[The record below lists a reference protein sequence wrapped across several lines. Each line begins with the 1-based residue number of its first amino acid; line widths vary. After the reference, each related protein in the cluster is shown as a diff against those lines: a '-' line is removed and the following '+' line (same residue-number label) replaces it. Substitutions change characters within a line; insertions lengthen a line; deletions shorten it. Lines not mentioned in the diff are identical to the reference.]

1 MGETNRMWWTHPGL
15 TARDGRL
22 LIAGRDAAALAR
34 RHGTPLYVYDLTRIG
49 EQIEALQTALDR
61 AKLASRVRV
70 ALKAQH
76 EPEVL
81 AYIHRRFPPGAG
93 RGVGL
98 DVLLRHA
105 VHVNL
110 DGMRQLRRGGRPTHH
125 RQEVEQALVRF
136 EFAIDCKCQAGR
148 DERPVPR
155 VECVRRM
162 NTQTLSTPLRS
173 TH

>member
-1 MGETNRMWWTHPGL
+1 M
-15 TARDGRL
+15 
-22 LIAGRDAAALAR
+22 
-34 RHGTPLYVYDLTRIG
+34 
-49 EQIEALQTALDR
+49 
-61 AKLASRVRV
+61 
-70 ALKAQH
+70 
-76 EPEVL
+76 
-81 AYIHRRFPPGAG
+81 
-93 RGVGL
+93 GL